1 MTFRHRAGV
10 SPYTSLYSFAETCVF
25 GKQSFGPFLCNL
37 SLRCYSHKRPHF
49 SRSYVCILP
58 SSLTRVLSHALE
70 YSSRLPVS
78 VCGTVPD
85 KRPLEII
92 SRRHDYAR
100 FACPK
105 TGSLSQL
112 ILSCGFAC
120 RTQKLAA
127 WTGIPTTGRGSPHAS
142 SLRHLL
148 SEVLEYKPVS
158 HRLRFSAS
166 P

>member
-1 MTFRHRAGV
+1 MSVPILLFADSQRHGFLLNSRLGLFSAT
-10 SPYTSLYSFAETCVF
+10 PEKLKARSLQPLTP
-25 GKQSFGPFLCNL
+25 Q
-37 SLRCYSHKRPHF
+37 RPHF

-78 VCGTVPD
+78 VCGTVPN
-85 KRPLEII
+85 KLPLEII

-100 FACPK
+100 FARPK
-105 TGSLSQL
+105 TGSLLRL
-112 ILSCGFAC
+112 ISIHGFSSV
-120 RTQKLAA
+120 RQRLAA
-127 WTGIPTTGRGSPHAS
+127 WTGIPTTGRVSPHAS